1 MALVAEVFRLAVHD
15 VAVRAFKFVAVV
27 RGHVRVGRLDVL
39 RLFNEGLDVVALL
52 ARVDRGFL
60 GVGLVRTVAGLAGEA
75 HADMTVGTEL
85 LVGSLS
91 GAEGE
96 RRGAERGE
104 DQRRHLHFC
113 FPFWVLR
120 PEARSLELRT
130 GCPSDALSLGQ
141 IICRRAGVSY
151 LPKYVFHA
159 CPGMGFPVGQ

>member
-15 VAVRAFKFVAVV
+15 VAVRVFKFVAVV

-113 FPFWVLR
+113 L
-120 PEARSLELRT
+120 
-130 GCPSDALSLGQ
+130 ALFYQSVDVEKL
-141 IICRRAGVSY
+141 
-151 LPKYVFHA
+151 
-159 CPGMGFPVGQ
+159 